1 MSGLY
6 VMQPLWTGS
15 HMLATS
21 GNFLSPW
28 QLFGVPNVAKTARW
42 EGRACTLGHELLL
55 PLQDL
60 VSVPVH
66 AGSHLA
72 ACACKSASFAGH
84 HLGSFGYNMSGF
96 LPVAEARNQTASEV

>member
-1 MSGLY
+1 M
-6 VMQPLWTGS
+6 
-15 HMLATS
+15 
-21 GNFLSPW
+21 
-28 QLFGVPNVAKTARW
+28 
-42 EGRACTLGHELLL
+42 CTLGRELLL

-66 AGSHLA
+66 EGSHLA